1 MTKREREGVVATT
14 QSGFSIMNRAELRKI
29 AGCE

>member
-1 MTKREREGVVATT
+1 MKNEGVVATT
-14 QSGFSIMNRAELRKI
+14 QNSFTIMNRAELRKI